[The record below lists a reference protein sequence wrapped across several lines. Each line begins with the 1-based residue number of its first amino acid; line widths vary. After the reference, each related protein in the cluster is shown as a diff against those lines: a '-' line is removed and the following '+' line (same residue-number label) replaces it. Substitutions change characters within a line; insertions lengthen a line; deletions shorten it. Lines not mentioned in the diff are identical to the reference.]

1 MSEYTP
7 TTQQVR
13 RYWQYGANAWSAAS
27 ADDRDPVGQRF
38 GAQFDRWLA
47 AHDAEV
53 KAEAWDEGYSAGNN
67 TGLCGG
73 CEDCELWS
81 NPYRKVVE

>member
-7 TTQQVR
+7 TTDDIRNTYAFLRVE
-13 RYWQYGANAWSAAS
+13 
-27 ADDRDPVGQRF
+27 ADE
-38 GAQFDRWLA
+38 FDRWLA